1 LEPEKVTGGKD
12 LTIHPERLS
21 DGTYHDQESEANRRM
36 RQSELAG
43 RINCERKG
51 RSTLPARS
59 RGSGQKV
66 TGTAV
71 VRSYKEPLIFSG
83 MVERSILKTGNNG
96 ETLDQESRQS
106 RGVNQMNY
114 ARETYNR
121 GLSESVIKSV
131 LAGDRKRP
139 AEMTG
144 PFPPGKSNNK
154 VYDSDDVL
162 AAGFRGPSWSN
173 P

>member
-1 LEPEKVTGGKD
+1 MTGGKD

-66 TGTAV
+66 TDPAV
-71 VRSYKEPLIFSG
+71 VRSYKEPL
-83 MVERSILKTGNNG
+83 
-96 ETLDQESRQS
+96 
-106 RGVNQMNY
+106 
-114 ARETYNR
+114 
-121 GLSESVIKSV
+121 
-131 LAGDRKRP
+131 
-139 AEMTG
+139 
-144 PFPPGKSNNK
+144 
-154 VYDSDDVL
+154 YDSDDVL
-162 AAGFRGPSWSN
+162 AAEICGPSWSN
-173 P
+173 S